1 MMELHGKMM
10 NYNNTLEDKLWY
22 EMIEPLYR
30 LKRIRDE
37 GTLRTD
43 TIKAKQT
50 IIIDSVYNEVYKD
63 SKRLFKDIS

>member
-1 MMELHGKMM
+1 MELHGKMM